1 MTRCASLTSV
11 GPRAG
16 RLLVLVGLLALT
28 GLASGGH
35 ILWTDPGT
43 DDWNDGTNWSAGVPG
58 AGDTAEIGEGA
69 GNGGTAVIS
78 SAAPNIVNLRLGESA
93 GETGHLEILTGG
105 SLTTTS
111 GDLLVG
117 ANGTGAGTITMS
129 GGSLTMNN
137 GRLEL
142 GQNGVGTV
150 TMTDGLFTVTNSH
163 VVMGRHANADATID
177 ISGGTLQTTGGGN
190 RNFYM
195 AWDNAA
201 SQAALNVSGT
211 GHVDVAGG
219 EFNLCGSGTAT
230 VTQTGGSVNA
240 AGIVYVGRNATSV
253 GTYDISDGTLDAHG
267 LRLAWHQTGS
277 QGTLKVSGDAQINL
291 TAPLEGCGNGIG
303 LIEQTGGTI
312 TLTDTYPVIGRYN
325 TGTATYNLSG
335 GVLKTVGTGAGANHR
350 FHMAWDHAN
359 NHATLNLSGTG
370 QVIVNEDRAG
380 GNAGFLIGNQG
391 IAEVNVSDSASITVY
406 GGTDGEGGMS
416 LGLNGNATGTV
427 NQSGGAVTIYDNYL
441 MIGRRSTT
449 TGTYNISGGTL
460 ETAGAPNT
468 TARIYMGWDHAGATG
483 YLNLSGDAAV
493 TTNRDNASDVNGGFY
508 AGERGT
514 AYITIADNASL
525 TINAGKDGEG
535 MTLGRRDNAHVTVT
549 QTGGTVTVNDQ
560 YFIMGRWDNSS
571 GIYNIS
577 GGVLQTAGTIAGDNR
592 RMHLAWDS
600 VNATAEMHVSGNGQ
614 VIVNADNVSGSTGF
628 HIAERGTA
636 DITVSDNGSITVYGR
651 GDGEGGMLLGRHG
664 TATLTQTGGSV
675 TVRDN
680 YLIIGRW
687 DNATGVYD
695 ISGGT
700 LQTAGTTGNRNI
712 YLGWDGAGTHGTL
725 NVSGTGAVS
734 TTNGALF
741 VSGNGT
747 GTVNQAGGSV
757 TTNNNYVMI
766 GRSNGSVGT
775 YNISAGTLQTAGA
788 GGDRNIYLAWDGA
801 TSQGS
806 LNVSATGAVTGANDL
821 YVGGNGAGTVN
832 QTGGSVTAS
841 RMVMLAKN
849 PGSTGTYNLN
859 GGTLT
864 AKLIAKGDGT
874 ASFNF
879 GGGTLKAGA
888 AFASNVPMTFNAGGA
903 NINTNGNEVTL
914 SGALAG
920 SGGLNKIGAGT
931 LTLAGANSYAGAT
944 HVNQGTL
951 RVGVGVP
958 SVAGPPGGIALW
970 LDAADSSTMTFNGTQ
985 VSEWRD
991 KAGGSDKV
999 SQADVGRLPDYVPAG
1014 IHGNPVLH
1022 FTASEEDTLTNAT
1035 DYPAPAT
1042 VLYVGRQTAGTK
1054 ARVLT
1059 SVTNNWLLGYHGGA
1073 VNRAYFE
1080 GWVTG
1085 GGDWQPSDDDPHI
1098 FTGLIP
1104 GSPTHSAMYTDGIL
1118 IASNTGG
1125 TTGPNGLSLNGWHA
1139 NTQFSDCEY
1148 GELLIYDRALTDAER
1163 LAAEAYL
1170 RGKWFPALNAIP
1182 DGSAVTIAGGA
1193 TLDLNDFD
1201 ETIGSLAGGAGSQVQ
1216 LGAGTLTTGGNGDN
1230 TAFAGVIAGTGG
1242 LVKEGGGAMTLSGTN
1257 LYTGDTAIHDG
1268 ALLLAGSVAGDVI
1281 VNPGG
1286 TLSAG
1291 ASPGHGIIGGAY
1303 AQDGTMLAELGGTAQ
1318 GATTGGYDWI
1328 EVEASATLGGIVDVD
1343 FVDGFASAWALGD
1356 YFDILTA
1363 ARGITD
1369 PDLSGVAFD
1378 FSDAQTGF
1386 VWWTSIVPLGG
1397 GAEALRLQIAPEPAT
1412 LTLLALGL
1420 LPVLRRRKR
1429 R

>member
-1 MTRCASLTSV
+1 MN
-11 GPRAG
+11 
-16 RLLVLVGLLALT
+16 RLHRLAVTATIMAMAALLAVSPS
-28 GLASGGH
+28 ASAGH
-35 ILWTDPGT
+35 ILWTDPVT
-43 DDWNDGTNWSAGVPG
+43 DDWNDGTNWAGGVVPG
-58 AGDTAEIGEGA
+58 SVVSDTAEIGEGA
-69 GNGGTAVIS
+69 GNGGTAVVS
-78 SAAPNIVNLRLGESA
+78 SAVPNIVNLRLGEGA
-93 GETGHLEILTGG
+93 GETGHLEIVTGG

-111 GDLLVG
+111 GDMLIGL
-117 ANGTGAGTITMS
+117 NGTGAGTITMS

-150 TMTDGLFTVTNSH
+150 TMTDGLFTVTDSH
-163 VVMGRHANADATID
+163 IVMGRHANADATID
-177 ISGGTLQTTGGGN
+177 ISGGTLQTTGSGN
-190 RNFYM
+190 TNFYM

-211 GHVDVAGG
+211 GQVNVAGG

-230 VTQTGGSVNA
+230 VTQTGGSVSA
-240 AGIVYVGRNATSV
+240 AGIVYVGRDATSV
-253 GTYDISDGTLDAHG
+253 GTYDIRDGTLDAHG

-277 QGTLKVSGDAQINL
+277 QGTLRVSGDAQVNL

-312 TLTDTYPVIGRYN
+312 TLTDTYAVIGRYN
-325 TGTATYNLSG
+325 TGTATYNLSD

-370 QVIVNEDRAG
+370 QIVVNEDRMG
-380 GNAGFLIGNQG
+380 GNAGFLIANQG
-391 IAEVNVSDSASITVY
+391 IAEVNIADNASITVY
-406 GGTDGEGGMS
+406 GGTDGEGGMA
-416 LGLNGNATGTV
+416 LGLNGNASGTV

-441 MIGRRSTT
+441 MIGRRSTA

-493 TTNRDNASDVNGGFY
+493 TTNKDNASDVNGGFY

-535 MTLGRRDNAHVTVT
+535 MSLGRRENAQVTVT
-549 QTGGTVTVNDQ
+549 QTGGTVTINDQ
-560 YFIMGRWDNSS
+560 YFIMGRYDNSS
-571 GIYNIS
+571 GTYDIS

-600 VNATAEMHVSGNGQ
+600 VNATAEMNVSGNGQ
-614 VIVNADNVSGSTGF
+614 VIVNADNVSGYTGF

-636 DITVSDNGSITVYGR
+636 NITVSDNGSITVYGV
-651 GDGEGGMLLGRHG
+651 GDGDGGMVLGRRG

-675 TVRDN
+675 TIRDN

-687 DNATGVYD
+687 DNATGIYD
-695 ISGGT
+695 ISGGS
-700 LQTAGTTGNRNI
+700 LQTAGTTGDRNI
-712 YLGWDGAGTHGTL
+712 YMGWDGAGTHGTL

-747 GTVNQAGGSV
+747 GTVKQTGGSV

-806 LNVSATGAVTGANDL
+806 LNISGTGAVAGSNDI
-821 YVGGNGAGTVN
+821 YVGGNGTATVN

-849 PGSTGTYNLN
+849 PGSTGTYNLD

-864 AKLIAKGDGT
+864 TGLVAQGAGN

-879 GGGTLKAGA
+879 GGGTLVAGA
-888 AFASNVPMTFNAGGA
+888 SFASNVPMTLNAGGA

-914 SGALAG
+914 SGALTGA
-920 SGGLNKIGAGT
+920 GGLSKTGAGT
-931 LTLAGANSYAGAT
+931 LVLDGANTYAGAT
-944 HVNQGTL
+944 AINGGTL

-958 SVAGPPGGIALW
+958 NATAPPAGAVLW
-970 LDAADSSTMTFNGTQ
+970 LDAADASTMTFNGTQ

-991 KAGGSDKV
+991 KAGGADMV
-999 SQADVGRLPDYVPAG
+999 SQTDTARQPDYVAAG
-1014 IHGNPVLH
+1014 INGNPVLS
-1022 FTASEEDTLTNAT
+1022 FSAAEQDTLTNAT
-1035 DYPAPAT
+1035 DYPAPTT
-1042 VLYVGRQTAGTK
+1042 VLYVGRQSGSTRS
-1054 ARVLT
+1054 RVLT
-1059 SVTNNWLLGYHGGA
+1059 TVTNNWLLGYHGGA
-1073 VNRAYFE
+1073 INRAYFE
-1080 GWVTG
+1080 GWVTA
-1085 GGDWQPSDDDPHI
+1085 GGDWQAADQAPHV

-1104 GSPTHSAMYTDGIL
+1104 GSPTSSAVYADGIL
-1118 IASNTGG
+1118 VISNTGG

-1148 GELLIYDRALTDAER
+1148 GELLIYDRALSDAER
-1163 LAAEAYL
+1163 MAAETYL
-1170 RGKWFPALNAIP
+1170 RNKWFSALNAIP
-1182 DGSAVTIAGGA
+1182 DGSAVSIAGGA
-1193 TLDLNDFD
+1193 TLDLNGFD
-1201 ETIGSLAGGAGSQVQ
+1201 ETIGSLSGAAGSQV
-1216 LGAGTLTTGGNGDN
+1216 LLRSGTLTTGGNGDN
-1230 TAFAGVIAGTGG
+1230 TTFAGVIAGTGG
-1242 LVKEGGGAMTLSGTN
+1242 LVKQGRGAMILSGTN
-1257 LYTGDTAIHDG
+1257 LYTGDTVVHDG

-1281 VNPGG
+1281 VTPGG

-1303 AQDGTMLAELGGTAQ
+1303 AQDGTMLAELGGTDQ

-1328 EVEASATLGGIVDVD
+1328 EVLGTATLAGTVDVD
-1343 FVDGFASAWALGD
+1343 FVDGFGSAWALGD

-1363 ARGITD
+1363 GRGITN

-1397 GAEALRLQIAPEPAT
+1397 EAEALRLQIAPEPTT